1 MIMMQGTYY
10 KEWSSV
16 LNREMEF
23 KVYGSA
29 GVPVLALPARGG
41 RFFDWENNGM
51 PDAIAQLLNEG
62 KIQLFCADSVDG
74 EGVLNGD
81 LPLRRRAEAQEKYF
95 VYLTAELAP
104 RILTLN
110 KAEKG
115 TKIWCAGVDLG
126 AYQAV
131 NCRLRRPNLFAGA
144 VGMGGIYDLSR
155 FWGVENDDLVL
166 RCSPLLYLQE
176 NGIANKLALVKAEE
190 NSLILCAGQ
199 GAYEDDAKA
208 DTRVMCPTTGTGGAR
223 CGACLLRAF
232 WKSNFITVLCE
243 GKPAGFP
250 SFFFYFKFLLDLS
263 DMVWYTPA
271 GSKRYPQGVY
281 ERSLHHGIHRK
292 EALLLL
298 QHRRACG
305 GHGFPRRC
313 AGRCPLLLPP
323 QGPQPGGIQSTG
335 QPAEPHRRPG
345 ARRARHAGKGR
356 LLCGHS
362 GTGGRREL
370 GTEQLCQG
378 AAGPAHEH
386 LCGR

>member
-23 KVYGSA
+23 KVYGSV

-95 VYLTAELAP
+95 VYLTAELSP
-104 RILTLN
+104 RILALN

-155 FWGVENDDLVL
+155 FWSAENDDLVL

-208 DTRVMCPTTGTGGAR
+208 DTQAL
-223 CGACLLRAF
+223 AD
-232 WKSNFITVLCE
+232 VLQ
-243 GKPAGFP
+243 A
-250 SFFFYFKFLLDLS
+250 
-263 DMVWYTPA
+263 
-271 GSKRYPQGVY
+271 Q
-281 ERSLHHGIHRK
+281 SL
-292 EALLLL
+292 
-298 QHRRACG
+298 
-305 GHGFPRRC
+305 
-313 AGRCPLLLPP
+313 
-323 QGPQPGGIQSTG
+323 
-335 QPAEPHRRPG
+335 
-345 ARRARHAGKGR
+345 
-356 LLCGHS
+356 
-362 GTGGRREL
+362 
-370 GTEQLCQG
+370 
-378 AAGPAHEH
+378 PAHLELWGGDVSH
-386 LCGR
+386 DWYWWGKMWSLFAPRILEK

>member
-23 KVYGSA
+23 KVYGST

-51 PDAIAQLLNEG
+51 PDAIAQLLTEG

-131 NCRLRRPNLFAGA
+131 NCRLRRPTLFAGA

-208 DTRVMCPTTGTGGAR
+208 DTQAL
-223 CGACLLRAF
+223 AD
-232 WKSNFITVLCE
+232 VL
-243 GKPAGFP
+243 KA
-250 SFFFYFKFLLDLS
+250 
-263 DMVWYTPA
+263 
-271 GSKRYPQGVY
+271 QG
-281 ERSLHHGIHRK
+281 L
-292 EALLLL
+292 
-298 QHRRACG
+298 
-305 GHGFPRRC
+305 
-313 AGRCPLLLPP
+313 
-323 QGPQPGGIQSTG
+323 
-335 QPAEPHRRPG
+335 
-345 ARRARHAGKGR
+345 
-356 LLCGHS
+356 
-362 GTGGRREL
+362 
-370 GTEQLCQG
+370 
-378 AAGPAHEH
+378 PAHLELWGGDVSH
-386 LCGR
+386 DWYWWGKMWSLFAPRILEK

>member
-104 RILTLN
+104 RILTLY

-131 NCRLRRPNLFAGA
+131 NCRLRL
-144 VGMGGIYDLSR
+144 
-155 FWGVENDDLVL
+155 
-166 RCSPLLYLQE
+166 
-176 NGIANKLALVKAEE
+176 
-190 NSLILCAGQ
+190 SLIH
-199 GAYEDDAKA
+199 
-208 DTRVMCPTTGTGGAR
+208 
-223 CGACLLRAF
+223 
-232 WKSNFITVLCE
+232 I
-243 GKPAGFP
+243 
-250 SFFFYFKFLLDLS
+250 
-263 DMVWYTPA
+263 
-271 GSKRYPQGVY
+271 
-281 ERSLHHGIHRK
+281 
-292 EALLLL
+292 
-298 QHRRACG
+298 
-305 GHGFPRRC
+305 
-313 AGRCPLLLPP
+313 
-323 QGPQPGGIQSTG
+323 
-335 QPAEPHRRPG
+335 
-345 ARRARHAGKGR
+345 
-356 LLCGHS
+356 
-362 GTGGRREL
+362 
-370 GTEQLCQG
+370 
-378 AAGPAHEH
+378 
-386 LCGR
+386 

>member
-23 KVYGSA
+23 KVYGST

-176 NGIANKLALVKAEE
+176 NGIANKLALAKAEE

-208 DTRVMCPTTGTGGAR
+208 DTQAL
-223 CGACLLRAF
+223 AD
-232 WKSNFITVLCE
+232 VL
-243 GKPAGFP
+243 KA
-250 SFFFYFKFLLDLS
+250 
-263 DMVWYTPA
+263 
-271 GSKRYPQGVY
+271 QG
-281 ERSLHHGIHRK
+281 L
-292 EALLLL
+292 
-298 QHRRACG
+298 
-305 GHGFPRRC
+305 
-313 AGRCPLLLPP
+313 
-323 QGPQPGGIQSTG
+323 
-335 QPAEPHRRPG
+335 
-345 ARRARHAGKGR
+345 
-356 LLCGHS
+356 
-362 GTGGRREL
+362 
-370 GTEQLCQG
+370 
-378 AAGPAHEH
+378 PAHLEVWGGDVSH
-386 LCGR
+386 DWYWWGKMWSLFAPRILEK

>member
-1 MIMMQGTYY
+1 MDGIYY
-10 KEWSSV
+10 KEWSAV
-16 LNREMEF
+16 LDRALEF
-23 KVYGSA
+23 KRYGHS

-41 RFFDWENNGM
+41 RFYDWENNGM
-51 PDAIAQLLNEG
+51 PEAVASLLHAG
-62 KIQLFCADSVDG
+62 KVQLFCADSIDG
-74 EGVLNGD
+74 ESLLAGNSA
-81 LPLRRRAEAQEKYF
+81 PRRRAEMQEKYF

-208 DTRVMCPTTGTGGAR
+208 DTQAL
-223 CGACLLRAF
+223 AD
-232 WKSNFITVLCE
+232 VL
-243 GKPAGFP
+243 KA
-250 SFFFYFKFLLDLS
+250 
-263 DMVWYTPA
+263 
-271 GSKRYPQGVY
+271 QG
-281 ERSLHHGIHRK
+281 L
-292 EALLLL
+292 
-298 QHRRACG
+298 
-305 GHGFPRRC
+305 
-313 AGRCPLLLPP
+313 
-323 QGPQPGGIQSTG
+323 
-335 QPAEPHRRPG
+335 
-345 ARRARHAGKGR
+345 
-356 LLCGHS
+356 
-362 GTGGRREL
+362 
-370 GTEQLCQG
+370 
-378 AAGPAHEH
+378 PAHLELWGGDVSH
-386 LCGR
+386 DWYWWGKMWSLFAPRILEK

>member
-29 GVPVLALPARGG
+29 GGPVLALPARGG

-131 NCRLRRPNLFAGA
+131 NCRLRRPTLFAGA

-155 FWGVENDDLVL
+155 FWGAESDDLVL

-176 NGIANKLALVKAEE
+176 NGIANKLALAKAEE

-208 DTRVMCPTTGTGGAR
+208 DTQAL
-223 CGACLLRAF
+223 AD
-232 WKSNFITVLCE
+232 VL
-243 GKPAGFP
+243 KA
-250 SFFFYFKFLLDLS
+250 
-263 DMVWYTPA
+263 
-271 GSKRYPQGVY
+271 QG
-281 ERSLHHGIHRK
+281 L
-292 EALLLL
+292 
-298 QHRRACG
+298 
-305 GHGFPRRC
+305 
-313 AGRCPLLLPP
+313 
-323 QGPQPGGIQSTG
+323 
-335 QPAEPHRRPG
+335 
-345 ARRARHAGKGR
+345 
-356 LLCGHS
+356 
-362 GTGGRREL
+362 
-370 GTEQLCQG
+370 
-378 AAGPAHEH
+378 PAHLEVWGGDVSH
-386 LCGR
+386 DWYWWGKMWSLFAPRILEK

>member
-29 GVPVLALPARGG
+29 GVPVLALSARGG

-62 KIQLFCADSVDG
+62 KIQLFCADNVDG

-155 FWGVENDDLVL
+155 FWGAENDDLVL

-208 DTRVMCPTTGTGGAR
+208 DTQAL
-223 CGACLLRAF
+223 AD
-232 WKSNFITVLCE
+232 VLQ
-243 GKPAGFP
+243 A
-250 SFFFYFKFLLDLS
+250 
-263 DMVWYTPA
+263 
-271 GSKRYPQGVY
+271 Q
-281 ERSLHHGIHRK
+281 SL
-292 EALLLL
+292 
-298 QHRRACG
+298 
-305 GHGFPRRC
+305 
-313 AGRCPLLLPP
+313 
-323 QGPQPGGIQSTG
+323 
-335 QPAEPHRRPG
+335 
-345 ARRARHAGKGR
+345 
-356 LLCGHS
+356 
-362 GTGGRREL
+362 
-370 GTEQLCQG
+370 
-378 AAGPAHEH
+378 PAHLEVWGGDVSH
-386 LCGR
+386 DWYWWGKMWSLFAPRILEK

>member
-1 MIMMQGTYY
+1 MIQGTYY

-131 NCRLRRPNLFAGA
+131 NCRLRRP
-144 VGMGGIYDLSR
+144 
-155 FWGVENDDLVL
+155 
-166 RCSPLLYLQE
+166 Q
-176 NGIANKLALVKAEE
+176 
-190 NSLILCAGQ
+190 
-199 GAYEDDAKA
+199 
-208 DTRVMCPTTGTGGAR
+208 
-223 CGACLLRAF
+223 
-232 WKSNFITVLCE
+232 
-243 GKPAGFP
+243 
-250 SFFFYFKFLLDLS
+250 
-263 DMVWYTPA
+263 
-271 GSKRYPQGVY
+271 
-281 ERSLHHGIHRK
+281 
-292 EALLLL
+292 
-298 QHRRACG
+298 RR
-305 GHGFPRRC
+305 
-313 AGRCPLLLPP
+313 LLPR
-323 QGPQPGGIQSTG
+323 
-335 QPAEPHRRPG
+335 HRRPG
-345 ARRARHAGKGR
+345 QPAADHRPHPCASVDRRQ
-356 LLCGHS
+356 
-362 GTGGRREL
+362 GTGQRPLHDRIRLSGGVRL
-370 GTEQLCQG
+370 
-378 AAGPAHEH
+378 
-386 LCGR
+386 